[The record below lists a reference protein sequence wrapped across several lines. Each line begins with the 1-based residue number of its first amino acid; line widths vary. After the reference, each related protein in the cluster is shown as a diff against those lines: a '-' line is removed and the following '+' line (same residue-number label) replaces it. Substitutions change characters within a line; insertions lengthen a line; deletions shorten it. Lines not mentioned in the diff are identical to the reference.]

1 MDQNGPFPHSLI
13 HEIEEKEGKKEMKTK
28 KESKNKKVT
37 NQQKEREREREDSK
51 GCIFLTGNGCCSPR
65 LGEEKIIYP
74 PAS

>member
-37 NQQKEREREREDSK
+37 NQQKEREREK
-51 GCIFLTGNGCCSPR
+51 IPR
-65 LGEEKIIYP
+65 VVYF
-74 PAS
+74 

>member
-37 NQQKEREREREDSK
+37 NQQKERERRFQVLYISSREWVL
-51 GCIFLTGNGCCSPR
+51 LTPFGRGENNLSPW
-65 LGEEKIIYP
+65 EQSE
-74 PAS
+74 